1 MWRVFILESFSI
13 FLMCV
18 FVFFF
23 KRKKILSQLWLLN
36 FYCNLVKPTQP
47 INFTIFIICW
57 GCKIWINISATLK
70 LHWDQYWPFDITF
83 VFWMNKRLY
92 WEKEQLQ
99 EKPASPLII
108 RLKIGGRCLKQ
119 RNQKHFTL
127 TTI

>member
-1 MWRVFILESFSI
+1 MNEIVMCLCVRISFP
-13 FLMCV
+13 LPYVCV
-18 FVFFF
+18 CFF
-23 KRKKILSQLWLLN
+23 KKKKILSQLWLLN

-57 GCKIWINISATLK
+57 GCKIWINISANLM

-119 RNQKHFTL
+119 RNQKHFTF
-127 TTI
+127 